1 MQFLSHAWNFC
12 AFSDLR
18 QAPPFSYEEG
28 MNLNSPL
35 FDKIRTRRKAEAASA
50 TKPRGCEHV
59 GCNKAG
65 EYRAPKGRAS
75 EGQYWNFCL
84 DHVKAYNQTYNY
96 FVGMTDDAIA
106 RYQKD
111 SVVGHRPTWSMGT
124 NSRGGHAQTRPDQA
138 ASDVFDLFGGDG
150 PKNRKAAPEAP
161 RKPAIGPLALKSL
174 ERLGLEE
181 GADADTIK
189 TRFKSLVKQLH
200 PDVNGGDRATEDQ
213 LREIIDAYNTL
224 KASGLA

>member
-1 MQFLSHAWNFC
+1 
-12 AFSDLR
+12 
-18 QAPPFSYEEG
+18 
-28 MNLNSPL
+28 
-35 FDKIRTRRKAEAASA
+35 
-50 TKPRGCEHV
+50 
-59 GCNKAG
+59 
-65 EYRAPKGRAS
+65 
-75 EGQYWNFCL
+75 
-84 DHVKAYNQTYNY
+84 
-96 FVGMTDDAIA
+96 MTDDAIA
-106 RYQKD
+106 RYQKE

-124 NSRGGHAQTRPDQA
+124 NSRGGHAQVRPDQA
-138 ASDVFDLFGGDG
+138 ATDVFDLFGGDG

-161 RKPAIGPLALKSL
+161 RKPAVGPLALKSL

-181 GADADTIK
+181 GADAETIK

>member
-1 MQFLSHAWNFC
+1 
-12 AFSDLR
+12 
-18 QAPPFSYEEG
+18 

-35 FDKIRTRRKAEAASA
+35 FDKIRTRRKAEEASA
-50 TKPRGCEHV
+50 PSRKGGCEHV

-65 EYRAPKGRAS
+65 DYRAPKGRAS

-84 DHVKAYNQTYNY
+84 EHVKAYNQTYNY

-124 NSRGGHAQTRPDQA
+124 NSRGGHAQIRPDQA
-138 ASDVFDLFGGDG
+138 ATDVFDLFGGDG
-150 PKNRKAAPEAP
+150 PKNRKAAAEAP
-161 RKPAIGPLALKSL
+161 RRPALGPLAMKSL
-174 ERLGLEE
+174 ERLGLDET
-181 GADADTIK
+181 ADGETIK
-189 TRFKSLVKQLH
+189 NRFKSLVKQLH